1 VQEAAASLKLE
12 AKVVLTRAGDDFD
25 AHLAAMKRA
34 GAAAVLVQ
42 PTLPLSRVAAA
53 AAKNRLPAFCPSANF
68 VAEGGLIGYAADLAV
83 LHTQAAALV
92 DKVLK
97 GRKPAELP
105 VEFTTKFHLSVNM
118 KAAKAIGLEI
128 SPALLNI
135 ADEVIE

>member
-1 VQEAAASLKLE
+1 
-12 AKVVLTRAGDDFD
+12 
-25 AHLAAMKRA
+25 M
-34 GAAAVLVQ
+34 
-42 PTLPLSRVAAA
+42 
-53 AAKNRLPAFCPSANF
+53 PA
-68 VAEGGLIGYAADLAV
+68 GGLIGYAAELSV
-83 LHTQAAALV
+83 LHAQAAVLV

-118 KAAKAIGLEI
+118 KAASAIGLEI